1 MSRKKFFSFLFVF
14 LFCVVYTTSP
24 AEAKDLGYR
33 WHKSN
38 VYFNSDFSSSQ
49 RTAIQSAMSK
59 WNAVKTSD
67 GDPMVTF
74 HLTTSTAD
82 NSINYINNYKSWV
95 GYCSVTKSG
104 TNLVAVQ
111 IWLDSGYQWSTSA
124 QSGKYDI
131 QTVVQHELGHALGI
145 AHCHEWAED
154 GYGPCWSYTCLS
166 NVMYPV
172 ARTNYRNVTLS
183 DYDIA
188 SYQLIYEMGRVP

>member
-1 MSRKKFFSFLFVF
+1 MRRKKIFCLLITF
-14 LFCVVYTTSP
+14 LFCIICNVPSVM
-24 AEAKDLGYR
+24 AKDLGYR
-33 WHKSN
+33 WHKST
-38 VYFNSDFSSSQ
+38 VYFNSDFNSDQ
-49 RTAIQSAMSK
+49 RTAIQSAMNK

-67 GDPMVTF
+67 GASMVTF
-74 HLTTSTAD
+74 RLTTSTAD

-95 GYCSVTKSG
+95 GYCSVTKMG
-104 TNLVAVQ
+104 TDLKAVQ
-111 IWLDSGYQWSTSA
+111 IWLDSGYEWATSA
-124 QSGKYDI
+124 KSGKYDI

-154 GYGPCWSYTCLS
+154 EYGPCWSYTCLS

-172 ARTNYRNVTLS
+172 ARKNYKNVTLT